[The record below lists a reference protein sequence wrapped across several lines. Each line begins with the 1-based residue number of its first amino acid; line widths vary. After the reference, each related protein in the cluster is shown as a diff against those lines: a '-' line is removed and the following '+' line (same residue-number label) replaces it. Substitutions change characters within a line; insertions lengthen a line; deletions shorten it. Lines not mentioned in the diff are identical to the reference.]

1 MSIAGEH
8 GGGPHRAK
16 LVHVQRQT
24 GGEEDGDGGHGGAQ
38 LSEDGCPHLGGQAEA
53 VEQPW
58 AYDEEVLI
66 EMEKYKF
73 LLMVAFTLELMMR

>member
-1 MSIAGEH
+1 MYN
-8 GGGPHRAK
+8 AK
-16 LVHVQRQT
+16 LEARKMVM
-24 GGEEDGDGGHGGAQ
+24 ED

-73 LLMVAFTLELMMR
+73 LLMVAFTLELMMW

>member
-1 MSIAGEH
+1 MKVAASIAGEH

-16 LVHVQRQT
+16 LVHVHCTLYIVQRQT

-53 VEQPW
+53 VEQP
-58 AYDEEVLI
+58 
-66 EMEKYKF
+66 
-73 LLMVAFTLELMMR
+73 